1 VTTRL
6 SPLAAR
12 YLFDV
17 FVVAL
22 AAAAAAELV
31 LTRDHADAPHGSLW
45 LLLPLVV
52 LYALPLIGRRWF
64 AFAAP
69 ASIFAVAAA
78 SSFASGQLVQ
88 HTLGAFLAFIAGCFL
103 LGAADDRRLARAG
116 LALVLAGAF
125 VVELNDPTADLA
137 HSGLPWVWLVFT
149 LAWGAGYVL
158 SRKFRQ
164 IAVAEERA
172 ERLERQREAVTAE
185 RARIGRELHDV
196 VAHSVSVM
204 TIQAG
209 AVRRLLRPD
218 QERERQALATV
229 EQIGREALAE
239 MRRMVDVMKHPEEP
253 PRPRPSRASRTWHGW
268 SPRCGRPA
276 SRSRCASR
284 AARRRSRPAS
294 TSPPTGSSR
303 RA

>member
-1 VTTRL
+1 
-6 SPLAAR
+6 
-12 YLFDV
+12 
-17 FVVAL
+17 
-22 AAAAAAELV
+22 
-31 LTRDHADAPHGSLW
+31 
-45 LLLPLVV
+45 
-52 LYALPLIGRRWF
+52 
-64 AFAAP
+64 
-69 ASIFAVAAA
+69 
-78 SSFASGQLVQ
+78 
-88 HTLGAFLAFIAGCFL
+88 
-103 LGAADDRRLARAG
+103 
-116 LALVLAGAF
+116 VLAGAF

-196 VAHSVSVM
+196 VAHSVSVI

-268 SPRCGRPA
+268 SPRCGRRA
-276 SRSRCASR
+276 SRSHSASR